1 MFSIRN
7 QLHNEPITVRLM
19 VATNEPII
27 QFSNDQSSLNT
38 TDIYLAISS
47 GSCTIDWGDGNTTAA
62 TGASSTKYSNDY
74 TAAGTGTYN
83 IVIYGRTKNIT
94 DFRCFNEPISIDIAQ
109 FRRLTNLT
117 YLYLFGDSTT
127 GDIANFSGL
136 TLLTYLDIS
145 DNSITGDI
153 ANLSELTS
161 LTRLSLYGTSV
172 SGDIT
177 NLSGL
182 TSLTYLDLYGTSVS
196 GDITNLSGLTSLT
209 YSDISSSSIDTYT
222 QGTLPD
228 WEGTAIYIQD
238 LGLDVTEVSDFLVD
252 LDNATGSPG
261 NGTLNISGTNAIPNA
276 AGLTAKGNLEGKGWT
291 VTVST

>member
-19 VATNEPII
+19 VATNEPLI

-38 TDIYLAISS
+38 TDIWLAISS
-47 GSCTIDWGDGNTTAA
+47 GSCTIDWGDGNTTTV

-94 DFRCFNEPISIDIAQ
+94 DFWFALEPISGDIAQ
-109 FRRLTNLT
+109 FKRLTNLT
-117 YLYLFGDSTT
+117 KLNLFRTSIS
-127 GDIANFSGL
+127 GDIANLSGL
-136 TLLTYLDIS
+136 TLLTDLVLNETS
-145 DNSITGDI
+145 VSGDI
-153 ANLSELTS
+153 ANLSGLTS
-161 LTRLSLYGTSV
+161 LIDLGLADTSV
-172 SGDIT
+172 DGDIA

-182 TSLTYLDLYGTSVS
+182 TSLTTLALFDASV
-196 GDITNLSGLTSLT
+196 
-209 YSDISSSSIDTYT
+209 DTYT

-228 WEGTAIYIQD
+228 WEGTLILIQD

-252 LDNATGSPG
+252 LDNATGAPG

-276 AGLTAKGNLEGKGWT
+276 GGLTAKGNLEGKGWT